1 MNAQQCDDKEYYPR
15 LKRAPYIYDGS
26 DFVRPTR
33 ALLGSVETDVPLND
47 EGDNPSGL
55 NRTPHKS
62 SSNLQQSPAM
72 GRRGSL
78 LRVFSSSLF
87 SPVPIAEGTS
97 LEPQDGE
104 TNPLLLLS
112 RTRRGSSVDVAN
124 ARERDRLNSRDL
136 NAKHNYPPWA
146 LHDPASIVMNNG
158 FPVTVGTLIQ
168 HHLLLNKSPQQLSH
182 HYIVTPTWRL
192 KERMKTVG
200 VALVLALNIGTDP
213 PGLIKPSPCAKLQCW
228 LDPTSVSRAKA
239 KERIGERLEQQY
251 AKWQQRSKL
260 KYRRA
265 IDPTVD
271 VVKDLCLRM
280 RDSAKNERVLFHYNG
295 HGVPRPTANG
305 EIWLFDRHHTNYI
318 PLSVTD
324 LRRWIGK
331 PSIVV
336 LDCSGAGQL
345 MPYFTSPVDGD
356 FSTAPF
362 HHGSSATMDNSDP
375 SDPLEP
381 EYQAIRDT
389 IVLCPTSQGEWL
401 PLNPELPA
409 DLFTSCLTTPIPVAL
424 RWFVHQNPLSME
436 KIDLETIADA
446 IPGKLTERKTPLG
459 ELNWIFT
466 AVTDTIAWNVLP
478 SQLFQRLFRQD
489 LLVASMFRNFLLAER
504 ILRSLNCTPMTN
516 PEIPST
522 CNHPLWDAWD
532 LAVETCLHQLID
544 QGYLRKTPSSSAP
557 ASEEGDD
564 NTNNIAA
571 HEPEPVAITAPTTDS
586 PFFGE
591 QLTAFEIWLEYANT
605 KPKSKLVIRSPPS
618 AGTPLPYLWGENSK
632 PSNQH
637 EMDPPVELPIVL
649 QVLLSQAHRVRA
661 LVLLKRFLELGP
673 SAGTS
678 SILVENIRGLQ

>member
-1 MNAQQCDDKEYYPR
+1 ME
-15 LKRAPYIYDGS
+15 
-26 DFVRPTR
+26 
-33 ALLGSVETDVPLND
+33 VPLND

-55 NRTPHKS
+55 NKTPYKS

-78 LRVFSSSLF
+78 LRVFSSLGM
-87 SPVPIAEGTS
+87 SPTPIIAEGTS
-97 LEPQDGE
+97 LEQPQDGE

-112 RTRRGSSVDVAN
+112 RARRGSSVDVAN

-136 NAKHNYPPWA
+136 NAPHKYPQWA
-146 LHDPASIVMNNG
+146 LHDPASIVMKNG
-158 FPVTVGTLIQ
+158 CPVTVGALIQ
-168 HHLLLNKSPQQLSH
+168 HHLLLNKSPQQQLSH
-182 HYIVTPTWRL
+182 HCIVTPTWRL

-280 RDSAKNERVLFHYNG
+280 RESAKNERVLFHYNG
-295 HGVPRPTANG
+295 HGVPRPTTNG

-318 PLSVTD
+318 PLSITD

-345 MPYFTSPVDGD
+345 MPYFTSPIDGD
-356 FSTAPF
+356 FPSAPF
-362 HHGSSATMDNSDP
+362 HRGSSATMDNSDP

-446 IPGKLTERKTPLG
+446 IPGKLTDRKTPLG

-478 SQLFQRLFRQD
+478 SPLFQRLFRQD

-504 ILRSLNCTPMTN
+504 ILRSLNCTPMSN

-544 QGYLRKTPSSSAP
+544 QGYLRKSSSSTPAP
-557 ASEEGDD
+557 ASPSEEGDD
-564 NTNNIAA
+564 ATSNIAA
-571 HEPEPVAITAPTTDS
+571 HEPEPVVIAAPTTDS

-618 AGTPLPYLWGENSK
+618 AGTPLPYLWGENGRS
-632 PSNQH
+632 SNPH

-661 LVLLKRFLELGP
+661 LVLLQRFLELGP
-673 SAGTS
+673 SAGKS
-678 SILVENIRGLQ
+678 SVFG

>member
-1 MNAQQCDDKEYYPR
+1 MNTQQADDVEYYPR

-26 DFVRPTR
+26 DFVRSSRPH
-33 ALLGSVETDVPLND
+33 LGSIEMDVPLND
-47 EGDNPSGL
+47 EGDNSSSL
-55 NRTPHKS
+55 TRTPHKS
-62 SSNLQQSPAM
+62 SSNLQQSPSM
-72 GRRGSL
+72 KRHSSL
-78 LRVFSSSLF
+78 LKVFSSLGM
-87 SPVPIAEGTS
+87 SPTPIAEGTGVES
-97 LEPQDGE
+97 QGGGE
-104 TNPLLLLS
+104 TNPLLLLP
-112 RTRRGSSVDVAN
+112 RTRRGSSLDVAN
-124 ARERDRLNSRDL
+124 VRERDRISSRDL
-136 NAKHNYPPWA
+136 NTHKYPQWA
-146 LHDPASIVMNNG
+146 LHDPASIVMKDG

-168 HHLLLNKSPQQLSH
+168 HHLLLNKSPQQLSPH
-182 HYIVTPTWRL
+182 CIVTPTWRL

-213 PGLIKPSPCAKLQCW
+213 PGLNKPSPCAKLQCW

-280 RDSAKNERVLFHYNG
+280 RESAKHERVLFHYNG
-295 HGVPRPTANG
+295 HGVPRPTNNG

-345 MPYFTSPVDGD
+345 MPYFTSPIDGD
-356 FSTAPF
+356 LTPAPF

-409 DLFTSCLTTPIPVAL
+409 DVFTSCLTTPIPIAL
-424 RWFVHQNPLSME
+424 RWFVFQNPLSME
-436 KIDLETIADA
+436 KIDLETIAES
-446 IPGKLTERKTPLG
+446 IPGKLTDRKTPLG

-478 SQLFQRLFRQD
+478 SSLFQRLFRQD
-489 LLVASMFRNFLLAER
+489 LMLASMFRNFLLAER
-504 ILRSLNCTPMTN
+504 ILRSLNCTPVSN

-544 QGYLRKTPSSSAP
+544 QGYLRKTSPTPAP
-557 ASEEGDD
+557 ASDEEGDD
-564 NTNNIAA
+564 HSNNQTT
-571 HEPEPVAITAPTTDS
+571 HDTHPVTITAPHADS

-618 AGTPLPYLWGENSK
+618 GGTPLPYLWSENGRS
-632 PSNQH
+632 PNPNPH

-673 SAGTS
+673 SAGM
-678 SILVENIRGLQ
+678 L